1 MIPIPSILRIRVLRS
16 PLTWLRRKRNHTG
29 KVVLL
34 PVAAAFMALNACN
47 DDGAK
52 QPPQII
58 VTDNKATGDGLAVIG
73 FAIVGA
79 AVVIVLGRLL
89 R

>member
-47 DDGAK
+47 DGEAK

-58 VTDNKATGDGLAVIG
+58 VQDNEKTGEGLAIIG

-79 AVVIVLGRLL
+79 AVVVVLGRLL